1 MKKNIFIRVFLLL
14 IFGVF
19 LVSISACN
27 KKEEPQQT
35 DDGGN
40 VYPPMVPPEPEPQVV
55 KEEIS
60 LPYSS
65 LYKVTKAYH
74 DSYYSDDY
82 FKAKSFIYNQRL
94 AIASLAV
101 AMSSYPIK
109 DEDTY
114 GHTKELYTKLGFEK
128 FYKNEYAD
136 QNSQKDA
143 LGVVMASKKMET
155 YTLLSVGARGSG
167 YGNEW
172 TSNFEV
178 GNDGQYALGFNV
190 ASNVVLKTINDYIS
204 NNNIKG
210 NVKIWATGYSRAGAA
225 VNLAFGKIDK
235 ALIDNNKI
243 IPNVNYTKDDLFVY
257 TFEAPAGK
265 VGTIDN
271 NAYVEKLGQYNNIF
285 NLISLDDI
293 VPMVMPRKWGFVR
306 YGLDFYL
313 PSKITE
319 LDYDNYLVQLK
330 TIINSTYD
338 VETIGEYKLDTFSLS
353 GDKINY
359 TFGKYVDMLVNDLF
373 DEIGSLENYVNDYE
387 KTVSKIVGLAI
398 SNLEFRNALKEFF
411 DQVKFKILAPAYA
424 RLSEPDIDKAVDAIF
439 AAVEE
444 EYSAMLE
451 KPAFN
456 DIDKDEFTS
465 CLKKLMKVL
474 INVIKKEG
482 GLTALAPLM
491 TWVSSIIYPHIP
503 EVEYA
508 SLLAMENGKTKYDVS
523 SEYFIVEIDTD
534 SDFTIEIAGKAIVEN
549 KDKKLTTKM
558 VCEKLDNKYIIY
570 LPLTRDLKIDATE
583 FKIYIMSTSSVE
595 PQLTD
600 IHAIIN

>member
-1 MKKNIFIRVFLLL
+1 MKRNIFIKLFLLL
-14 IFGVF
+14 FLGVF

-27 KKEEPQQT
+27 KAEEPKGEDPTTQK
-35 DDGGN
+35 D
-40 VYPPMVPPEPEPQVV
+40 PSPEPQVV

-155 YTLLSVGARGSG
+155 YTLLSVGARGSD

-178 GNDGQYALGFNV
+178 GNDGQYASGFNV

-265 VGTIDN
+265 VGTVKGE
-271 NAYVEKLGQYNNIF
+271 AYVEKLGQYNNIF

-306 YGLDFYL
+306 YGLDLYL

-398 SNLEFRNALKEFF
+398 SNPEFRNALKEFF
-411 DQVKFKILAPAYA
+411 DQAKFKILAPAYA

-444 EYSAMLE
+444 EYGTMLK

-456 DIDKDEFTS
+456 AIDKDEFTL

-491 TWVSSIIYPHIP
+491 TWASSIIYPHIP

-523 SEYFIVEIDTD
+523 SEYFIVKIDAD

-570 LPLTRDLKIDATE
+570 LPLTRDLKIDATD

-600 IHAIIN
+600 IHTIIN

>member
-1 MKKNIFIRVFLLL
+1 MKKNIGFKLVLIL
-14 IFGVF
+14 IFGLF
-19 LVSISACN
+19 LISVSSCN

-82 FKAKSFIYNQRL
+82 FKAKSFTYNQRL

-101 AMSSYPIK
+101 AMSSYSIK

-178 GNDGQYALGFNV
+178 GNDGQYASGFNV

-204 NNNIKG
+204 NNNITG

-265 VGTIDN
+265 VGTIND

-306 YGLDFYL
+306 YGLDLYL

-359 TFGKYVDMLVNDLF
+359 TFGKYVEMVVNDLF
-373 DEIGSLENYVNDYE
+373 DEIGSLENYVTDYE

-398 SNLEFRNALKEFF
+398 SNLDFRNALKEFF
-411 DQVKFKILAPAYA
+411 DQAKFKILAPAYA

-456 DIDKDEFTS
+456 AIDKDEFTS

-482 GLTALAPLM
+482 GLTALSPLM
-491 TWVSSIIYPHIP
+491 TWASSIIYPHIP

-523 SEYFIVEIDTD
+523 SEYFIVKIDAD

-570 LPLTRDLKIDATE
+570 LPSTRDLKIDATD

-600 IHAIIN
+600 IHTITK